1 MKKRTMTRLLHAIL
15 AAAVLLGAV
24 FSFCVLPEAGRAI
37 RQAEP
42 EYGWAYWPCLI
53 WAWTFAVPIFAAVI
67 PCWRVFSSICAPQG
81 AFTRQNAR
89 ALRLIAWLAFA
100 DAAVFPAG
108 MVILALMGAGQP
120 GLTVI
125 VTPLVMFCCIA
136 AGITALVLA
145 YLVRDAAALRE
156 ENDLTV

>member
-15 AAAVLLGAV
+15 VVAVLLGAV
-24 FSFCVLPEAGRAI
+24 FFFVVLPEVGREIGTAN
-37 RQAEP
+37 P
-42 EYGWAYWPCLI
+42 EYAWAYWPCLI
-53 WAWTFAVPIFAAVI
+53 WAWSFAAPIFAAVI
-67 PCWRVFSSICAPQG
+67 PCWRVFSSICTAQG

-100 DAAVFPAG
+100 DAAVFPTG
-108 MVILALMGAGQP
+108 MVIIGAFGAGQP

-136 AGITALVLA
+136 AGIAALVLGH
-145 YLVRDAAALRE
+145 LVSDAVALRE
-156 ENDLTV
+156 ENDLTI